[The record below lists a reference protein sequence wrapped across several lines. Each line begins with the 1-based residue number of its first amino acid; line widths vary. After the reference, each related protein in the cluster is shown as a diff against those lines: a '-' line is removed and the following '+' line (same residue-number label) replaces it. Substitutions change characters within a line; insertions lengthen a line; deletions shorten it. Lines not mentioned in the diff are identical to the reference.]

1 MSTVSRREFMKT
13 AGAATFVGLT
23 AGKTAAAQVDN
34 PQGQRPNILLI
45 VADDLGY
52 GDLSSYGAEDMETPA
67 IDGLVEQGARMDH
80 FYANSTVCSPTRA
93 ALLTGKYQEMVGV
106 PGVIRTPPHNNW
118 GYLSQDAVLVSDML
132 RDAGYHTALIG
143 KWHLGLEEEN
153 HPNNRGFDYFHG
165 WLGDMMD
172 DYWEHRR
179 HGINYMRHNR
189 EEIDPDGHATELF
202 TDWAVDYVHERAEAD
217 DPFFLFLSHFAPHFP
232 IQPPEEW
239 LERVKERE
247 PDIDETRAAN
257 VALIEHMDHEIGR
270 LMDALEETGLAEN
283 TLVVFTSDN
292 GGSLPHGASN
302 GALRGGKQDMYEG
315 GIRVPFAAVWPGVI
329 EPGTQSDTVALTMD
343 LVPTFCEAAGVPIEH
358 DIDGVDILP
367 SLVNGETQA
376 LDRDLFW
383 VRREGG
389 NRYMGLTIW
398 AARRGDWKLVKNVHG
413 APFELFNLAD
423 DPQETTDLSD
433 EHQGIYNELTEALR
447 AHIQRGGQVPW
458 QKPGGREVDEDWE
471 S

>member
-13 AGAATFVGLT
+13 AGAAAVLGLT
-23 AGKTAAAQVDN
+23 AGKTAGAQAAN
-34 PQGQRPNILLI
+34 PQDQRPNILLI

-67 IDGLVEQGARMDH
+67 VDALVDQGVRMDH

-118 GYLSQDAVLVSDML
+118 GYLSQDAMLVSDMF
-132 RDAGYHTALIG
+132 RGAGYHTALIG

-179 HGINYMRHNR
+179 HGINYLRRNR
-189 EEIDPDGHATELF
+189 EEIDPEGHATELF
-202 TDWAVDYVHERAEAD
+202 TDWAVDYLHERVQAD
-217 DPFFLFLSHFAPHFP
+217 EPFFLFMSHFAPHFP
-232 IQPPEEW
+232 IQPPEDW

-247 PDIDETRAAN
+247 PDIDDTRAAN
-257 VALIEHMDHEIGR
+257 VALIEHMDDEIGR

-343 LVPTFCEAAGVPIEH
+343 LVPTFCAAAGISIEH

-367 SLVNGETQA
+367 SLVNGGTQS

-389 NRYMGLTIW
+389 HRYMGLTIW
-398 AARRGDWKLVKNVHG
+398 AARRGDWKLVKNDHE
-413 APFELFNLAD
+413 APFELFNLAE
-423 DPQETTDLSD
+423 DPQETTDRSD
-433 EHQGIYNELTEALR
+433 QNRGIYNELTEALR
-447 AHIQRGGQVPW
+447 AHIQRGGEVAW
-458 QKPGGREVDEDWE
+458 QKPGGREVDEEWG